1 MSDFILTITYNG
13 ANATLKQIKPFYDYI
28 YAFVVKKLD
37 FSVQIIK
44 GLVHNISETDEEQQ
58 KQPII
63 TDNVSVNVSTKEKI
77 IDIITQMPA
86 ITVKELAKIL
96 SVTERTIY
104 RQIEILKT
112 ENKIER
118 AGSDKTGYWKIN

>member
-1 MSDFILTITYNG
+1 MIN
-13 ANATLKQIKPFYDYI
+13 
-28 YAFVVKKLD
+28 
-37 FSVQIIK
+37 
-44 GLVHNISETDEEQQ
+44 GLVSDISETDGEQQ
-58 KQPII
+58 KQPIA
-63 TDNVSVNVSTKEKI
+63 TDNVSVKEKI

-86 ITVKELAKIL
+86 ITVKELAKML

-118 AGSDKTGYWKIN
+118 VGSDKTGYWKIN

>member
-1 MSDFILTITYNG
+1 M
-13 ANATLKQIKPFYDYI
+13 
-28 YAFVVKKLD
+28 
-37 FSVQIIK
+37 IK
-44 GLVHNISETDEEQQ
+44 GLVSDISETDEKQQ
-58 KQPII
+58 KLPIT
-63 TDNVSVNVSTKEKI
+63 TDNVSINVSINVSVNEKI

-86 ITVKELAKIL
+86 ITVKELAKML

-118 AGSDKTGYWKIN
+118 VGSNKTGYWKIN

>member
-1 MSDFILTITYNG
+1 
-13 ANATLKQIKPFYDYI
+13 
-28 YAFVVKKLD
+28 
-37 FSVQIIK
+37 
-44 GLVHNISETDEEQQ
+44 
-58 KQPII
+58 
-63 TDNVSVNVSTKEKI
+63 
-77 IDIITQMPA
+77 MPS

-104 RQIEILKT
+104 RQIDILKA

>member
-1 MSDFILTITYNG
+1 M
-13 ANATLKQIKPFYDYI
+13 P
-28 YAFVVKKLD
+28 
-37 FSVQIIK
+37 
-44 GLVHNISETDEEQQ
+44 EQQ
-58 KQPII
+58 KQPIA
-63 TDNVSVNVSTKEKI
+63 TDNVSVNVSANVSAKEKI

-86 ITVKELAKIL
+86 ITVKELAKML

-118 AGSDKTGYWKIN
+118 AGSDKTGYWKSN